1 MQNKS
6 EKVDE
11 DSNKTLWS
19 LNVFDQTQGVY
30 LGEFLAAL
38 LNEEHLRK
46 HVTFMMIS
54 AAVQMV

>member
-30 LGEFLAAL
+30 LGALLAAL
-38 LNEEHLRK
+38 LNEDHLRK
-46 HVTFMMIS
+46 HVTFMMVS

>member
-30 LGEFLAAL
+30 LGESLAAL
-38 LNEEHLRK
+38 LNEDHLCK

>member
-19 LNVFDQTQGVY
+19 LNVFDQTKGVY
-30 LGEFLAAL
+30 LGESLAAL
-38 LNEEHLRK
+38 LNEDRLCK
-46 HVTFMMIS
+46 HVEFMMIS
-54 AAVQMV
+54 AAVQMD